1 MAMAARP
8 LTPVQDAYS
17 RGYGGSGGARSTSTS
32 RPSSLIAS
40 TSNNHSVAQG
50 IPAAAT
56 ATGAATTTT
65 TATTTTP
72 PTPLPRQPNHHHH
85 HLQQNRPHTYYG
97 ARFHEDFDAA
107 SQRGSIVLEGPSAVQ
122 AASAARPGLQRSV
135 SSMSYSHSRSATPT
149 RSSSTLK
156 KRSSLSKRGSMRR
169 SGSRKS
175 LRAGSVRSLNLGD
188 REKYT
193 ADGLEDA
200 NSAFAVPIPT
210 DGNPTEVLANR
221 FQCMFY
227 LHFFFSTLE
236 SDRQLITKI
245 AWRKILKDLI
255 VFFKE
260 IQKSYETRSKLFL
273 SASNVLNNS
282 AIPSSFL
289 KTGGLGDATE
299 ILRDFHRQGYIEAN
313 KAAEVES
320 ELVNQLMGLRND
332 LQKKTK
338 EIKNL
343 GGDFK
348 NTVGREVENTRK
360 MVRNLHEALGLV
372 DTDPSATAGRGD
384 PFIVRL
390 SVEKQ
395 IDKQIEEEN
404 YLHMVCLVVL
414 FYHHF
419 NAATNLF

>member
-17 RGYGGSGGARSTSTS
+17 TTAPTANHHSDLLALNNRGYGGGARSTSTS

-40 TSNNHSVAQG
+40 NNSVAQA
-50 IPAAAT
+50 IPAAT
-56 ATGAATTTT
+56 S
-65 TATTTTP
+65 TTP
-72 PTPLPRQPNHHHH
+72 PPPHPRQPNHHYH
-85 HLQQNRPHTYYG
+85 HLQHNRPHTYYG

-122 AASAARPGLQRSV
+122 AASAARPGIQRSV

-169 SGSRKS
+169 SRSRKS

-227 LHFFFSTLE
+227 SIFCSTVLE
-236 SDRQLITKI
+236 VI
-245 AWRKILKDLI
+245 A
-255 VFFKE
+255 
-260 IQKSYETRSKLFL
+260 
-273 SASNVLNNS
+273 N
-282 AIPSSFL
+282 
-289 KTGGLGDATE
+289 
-299 ILRDFHRQGYIEAN
+299 
-313 KAAEVES
+313 
-320 ELVNQLMGLRND
+320 
-332 LQKKTK
+332 
-338 EIKNL
+338 
-343 GGDFK
+343 
-348 NTVGREVENTRK
+348 
-360 MVRNLHEALGLV
+360 
-372 DTDPSATAGRGD
+372 
-384 PFIVRL
+384 
-390 SVEKQ
+390 
-395 IDKQIEEEN
+395 
-404 YLHMVCLVVL
+404 
-414 FYHHF
+414 
-419 NAATNLF
+419 